1 MKRWV
6 VKIEENEL
14 KQLSPEHLK
23 IGTLVNSNNGEQYLV
38 FRDNSS
44 AKKLASQI
52 SGGKVESGMSF
63 VN

>member
-14 KQLSPEHLK
+14 IQLSPEQLK
-23 IGTLVNSNNGEQYLV
+23 IGTLINTNNGEQYLV

-52 SGGKVESGMSF
+52 GNGKVESGMSF

>member
-6 VKIEENEL
+6 VKIEEDEL
-14 KQLSPEHLK
+14 IQLSPEQLK

-44 AKKLASQI
+44 AEKLASQI
-52 SGGKVESGMSF
+52 GNGKVESGMSF
-63 VN
+63 TN